1 MRFPT
6 TCLIVAPA
14 VLSALGDTIE
24 LRYPTDGTVL
34 PINQD
39 FTAQVVLPVRCLF
52 PTYALRVF
60 TRRQYSMAS
69 CIDVGIALAVN
80 SCTNGVC
87 PQPSQELGSVLYV
100 GPWNPDTLLPAVGFY
115 ENFTFQLSQYE
126 PAGPAIFTLIH
137 LCLAGVCD
145 RLGACE

>member
-52 PTYALRVF
+52 PTYALRVL

-69 CIDVGIALAVN
+69 CIDVGIALAIN
-80 SCTNGVC
+80 SCTSGVC
-87 PQPSQELGSVLYV
+87 PQPSQELGSVLY
-100 GPWNPDTLLPAVGFY
+100 
-115 ENFTFQLSQYE
+115 
-126 PAGPAIFTLIH
+126 AGPLEPGYLVAWCGIL
-137 LCLAGVCD
+137 
-145 RLGACE
+145 